1 MVLFEDTRQQKGRH
15 GVKHEAWD
23 ATGVTL
29 IRTKLAFGD
38 YCLPPVVSVDTKAS
52 LTELA
57 YDIDHDHERFK
68 RELIGAREAGV
79 RLVVLVENTEGVRDL
94 ESLAAWTESPQA
106 FACRKFAKRRLCGVR
121 LAKACVTMAER
132 YGVRFEFCAPDQAAA
147 RIVEILCEEEKR

>member
-15 GVKHEAWD
+15 RAKHEAWD
-23 ATGVTL
+23 ERGVTL

-38 YCLPPVVSVDTKAS
+38 YCLPPVVAVDTKAS
-52 LTELA
+52 LAELA

-79 RLVVLVENTEGVRDL
+79 QLVVLVENTEGVRDL
-94 ESLAAWTESPQA
+94 ESLAAWTESPEA
-106 FACRKFAKRRLCGVR
+106 FARRKFTKRRLCGVR

-132 YGVRFEFCAPDQAAA
+132 YGVRFEFCAPEAAA
-147 RIVEILCEEEKR
+147 ERIVEILLEEDSR